1 MELTGLLAALAV
13 LLANAFLA
21 AGRAA
26 LINARRARLHQLQE
40 AGRSGAR
47 LAIRVS
53 EDSSRLIA
61 TLRLAHMVCRFA
73 VAGAL
78 VISLTPPVQAW
89 LADWPLLAPA
99 AAFWSAVLVVLVSAL
114 ITLAL
119 GELLPEALALRDP
132 EGWAIAVAP
141 AIAVLEWLLAPLSR
155 LAQRLSATLAQP
167 FGGRG
172 VVPIV
177 TEEEIK
183 TMVDAGEE
191 GGAIEQE
198 EKQMIYSIFQFGDT
212 LAREVMV
219 PRIDMV
225 AMDVNT
231 PIPQAVDLILK
242 VGHSRIPVYE
252 ESTDNILG
260 LLYAK
265 DLLRVWHE
273 GGGERSLRDL
283 LRPAYFV
290 PEAKKLDDLLDE
302 LQRQRVHI
310 ALVVDEYGGIAGL
323 VTLEDIVEEI
333 VGEIRDEYDEAEEAR
348 VEPVGDGEYV
358 LDGRIDLDDV
368 NDLLDAD
375 LPRDT
380 ADTLGG
386 FVYSELGRVPQAGE
400 RLEAGGLE
408 LVVQEVAGR
417 RIRKIRARRLRPAE
431 SDEARLNA
439 KSPAPR
445 SAEAPRS

>member
-1 MELTGLLAALAV
+1 MQLNGLLVVLSV
-13 LLANAFLA
+13 LLVNAFLA
-21 AGRAA
+21 ASRTA
-26 LINARRARLHQLQE
+26 LVNARRPRLMQMEE
-40 AGRSGAR
+40 AGRAGAR
-47 LAIRVS
+47 LAARVA

-61 TLRLAHMVCRFA
+61 TVRLAQMVCRFA
-73 VAGAL
+73 VAGAA
-78 VISLTPPVQAW
+78 VVSLGPPAQAW
-89 LADWPLLAPA
+89 LAGWPPLEATA
-99 AAFWSAVLVVLVSAL
+99 GFWGVALVVLAAAL
-114 ITLAL
+114 VTLAL

-132 EGWAIAVAP
+132 EGWAIALAAP
-141 AIAVLEWLLAPLSR
+141 MALLEWLLAPLSR
-155 LAQRLSATLAQP
+155 LAVRLSATLARP
-167 FGGRG
+167 FGGSG
-172 VVPIV
+172 TLPLV

-219 PRIDMV
+219 PRVDMV
-225 AMDVNT
+225 ALDAGT
-231 PIPQAVDLILK
+231 PIPVAVDIILK
-242 VGHSRIPVYE
+242 AGHSRIPVYE

-273 GGGERSLRDL
+273 GAAGRGLRDL

-302 LQRQRVHI
+302 LQRKRVHI

-333 VGEIRDEYDEAEEAR
+333 VGEIRDEYDVAEEPR
-348 VEPVGDGEYV
+348 VEAVGEGEYV

-368 NDLLDAD
+368 NELLDAD
-375 LPRDT
+375 LPRET

-386 FVYSELGRVPQAGE
+386 FVYSELGRVPNAGE
-400 RLEAGGLE
+400 TLAAGGLE
-408 LVVQEVAGR
+408 LVVQEVTSR
-417 RIRKIRARRLRPAE
+417 RIRKIRARRLPPAGPDNGKAGARPA
-431 SDEARLNA
+431 
-439 KSPAPR
+439 APR
-445 SAEAPRS
+445 NAESPQP